1 MDNPG
6 YEKDAAAANGKK
18 KASAS
23 ATNGKKQPVNTN
35 PTAADGSRK
44 TLSSALSITGS
55 TLSFHDIQYSVQ
67 VKQGK
72 CGKVDKVILKDISGV
87 FKPGMNAIMGPTG
100 GGKTS
105 LLDVLA
111 ARKDPNGLSGKVLID
126 GKPQPSNFRLISGY
140 VVQDD
145 IVMGTLS
152 VRENLTFS
160 ASLRLPSSVGTK
172 EREQRV
178 EDVISELGLQDCADT
193 RIGGDFSRGVSG
205 GERKRTNVGMELIIK
220 PTFLF
225 LDEPTTGLD
234 ASTAGSV
241 MSTMAQLSQ
250 RGRTIIFSI
259 HQPRYSIY
267 RLFDKL
273 HLLSKGSTVYHGPSS
288 EALEYFGANGY
299 VCEDHDNP
307 ADFFLDSILHNQ
319 AAIADSSQNNDAQG
333 RDVEKGKK
341 SGTEMKQRVPPL
353 KDSFKKSRYYSDMTR
368 EVNSAIEGSNRD
380 DHVNVQRVTYQTS
393 FLKQLG
399 FVGRRA
405 FKNFIRNPKTSFG
418 QTVLSCMFALLCGLI
433 FWQLDDSATNAVQDR
448 TGALFFL
455 TMNTMM
461 LNNAAVDA
469 FIGEQVIFIHESV
482 SGYYRT
488 SAYFL
493 AKILADLIPQRTLPT
508 ILYCTIAYWMIGFR
522 NDGVTYV
529 IFTLNLLLTT
539 YAACGLFFFIGTN
552 TRSFFNAIA
561 LIAIV
566 TIVQLMFGGFLINI
580 ESVPDWLSWIEYL
593 SIIRYSLKASTTL
606 EFQDRLFCNDNNTAV
621 MSCGPQCLQGNA
633 FLDLQGIDYSY
644 WGFWQNEMALGIIAI
659 AFMTLSYL
667 RLRFMKKFK

>member
-1 MDNPG
+1 MDNAG
-6 YEKDAAAANGKK
+6 YEKDSPVSNWIL
-18 KASAS
+18 
-23 ATNGKKQPVNTN
+23 QPVMNTN
-35 PTAADGSRK
+35 PTAANGSRK
-44 TLSSALSITGS
+44 TLSSSLSITGS

-72 CGKVDKVILKDISGV
+72 CGKVDKNILKDISGV

-111 ARKDPNGLSGKVLID
+111 HRKDPNGLSGKVLID

-193 RIGGDFSRGVSG
+193 RIGGDFTRGVSG
-205 GERKRTNVGMELIIK
+205 GERKRTNVGMELISK
-220 PTFLF
+220 PKFLF

-241 MSTMAQLSQ
+241 MFILAQLSQ

-259 HQPRYSIY
+259 HQPRYSVY

-288 EALEYFGANGY
+288 EALQYFAANGY
-299 VCEDHDNP
+299 ICEEHDNP

-333 RDVEKGKK
+333 TDVEKGKK
-341 SGTEMKQRVPPL
+341 YRKSRTEMKEYIPPL
-353 KDSFKKSRYYSDMTR
+353 TDSFKKSRFYSDMTR
-368 EVNSAIEGSNRD
+368 EVNSIMELSKCD
-380 DHVNVQRVTYQTS
+380 DHVNVQRGTYQAS
-393 FLKQLG
+393 FFRQFGYL
-399 FVGRRA
+399 GRRA

-418 QTVLSCMFALLCGLI
+418 QIILACTYALFCGLI

-455 TMNTMM
+455 VMNTMM
-461 LNNAAVDA
+461 QNTAAVDA
-469 FIGEQVIFIHESV
+469 FISERKIFVHESV

-493 AKILADLIPQRTLPT
+493 AKILADLIPQRTIPT
-508 ILYCTIAYWMIGFR
+508 ILYCSIVYWMIGLR
-522 NDGVTYV
+522 PDGVSYL

-539 YAACGLFFFIGTN
+539 YASCGLFFFIGAN

-566 TIVQLMFGGFLINI
+566 IIVHLMFSGFLINI
-580 ESVPDWLSWIEYL
+580 QSIPGVLAWLEYL
-593 SIIRYSLKASTTL
+593 SVIRYSLKALTTL
-606 EFQDRLFCNDNNTAV
+606 EFKDRLFCNDNSTAV
-621 MSCGPQCLQGNA
+621 MSCGPQCLQGNL
-633 FLDLQGIDYSY
+633 FLDQQGIDYSY

-659 AFMTLSYL
+659 AFMIFSYL
-667 RLRFMKKFK
+667 KLRFMKKFK